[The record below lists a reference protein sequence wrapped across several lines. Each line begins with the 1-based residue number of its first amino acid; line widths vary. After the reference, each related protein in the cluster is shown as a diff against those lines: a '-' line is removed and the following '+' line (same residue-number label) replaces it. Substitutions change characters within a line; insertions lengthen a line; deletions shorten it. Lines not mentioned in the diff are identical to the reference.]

1 MSYERADRTEASAAA
16 VVDFLEG
23 IQYPCSKEEII
34 DYATRQGAPQMVIDA
49 LQRLPEEQY
58 YNLAHVIDRFSG
70 VSP

>member
-1 MSYERADRTEASAAA
+1 MAYERVDRTDASAAA

-34 DYATRQGAPQMVIDA
+34 DYATRQRAPTMVVDA
-49 LQRLPEEQY
+49 LRRLPEEQY
-58 YNLAHVIDRFSG
+58 YDIAHVIDRFSK

>member
-1 MSYERADRTEASAAA
+1 MAYERVDRTGDSAAA

-34 DYATRQGAPQMVIDA
+34 DYVTRQGAPSSVVDA
-49 LQRLPEEQY
+49 LHRLPEEQY
-58 YNLAHVIDRFSG
+58 YNITHVIDRFSA

>member
-1 MSYERADRTEASAAA
+1 MAYERADRTDASVAA

-34 DYATRQGAPQMVIDA
+34 DYVIRQDAPIMVVDA
-49 LQRLPEEQY
+49 LRRLPEEQY
-58 YNLAHVIDRFSG
+58 YDLAHVIDRFSR